1 MEVILKQDMKGLGFK
16 DDVVKVRPGYGRNFL
31 IPKGIANLATETN
44 KKILAENVKQR
55 AFKEEKFRKEATAN
69 AEKLAEVSIS
79 VGAKSGES
87 GKIFGSVT
95 NIQIAEALKKAG
107 YDVERKNIELKEDAI
122 KALGGQVWRVR
133 RLGIK
138 AVNGHVSETAMDG
151 YKVDQ
156 IFINNGSVD
165 DLMALL
171 QARMRQFL

>member
-31 IPKGIANLATETN
+31 IPKGIADLATETN
-44 KKILAENVKQR
+44 KKILAENIKQR
-55 AFKEEKFRKEATAN
+55 SFKEEKLRKEAIAN

-79 VGAKSGES
+79 VGAKAGES

-122 KALGGQVWRVR
+122 KALGSYTAKVR
-133 RLGIK
+133 LYKDI
-138 AVNGHVSETAMDG
+138 TADV
-151 YKVDQ
+151 KFEV
-156 IFINNGSVD
+156 V
-165 DLMALL
+165 AE
-171 QARMRQFL
+171 